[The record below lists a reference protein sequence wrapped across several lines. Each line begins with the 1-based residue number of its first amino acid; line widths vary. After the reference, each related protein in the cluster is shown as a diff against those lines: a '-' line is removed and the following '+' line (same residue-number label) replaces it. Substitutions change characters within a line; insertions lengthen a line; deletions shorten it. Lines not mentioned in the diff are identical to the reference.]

1 MISRAAFRLTLC
13 ALSGWAAVAMA
24 SDAVAQSSA
33 STLPTKPGLYV
44 PGKLMFS
51 PSEEATYLERF
62 QKGQAGQ
69 RTTAAESYDPQ
80 EAVPGASD
88 WEPLPAAVPTERT
101 ISDDALNAAADYAAA
116 NNSDAFI
123 VWRRGKVEAESYFG
137 GNSRQGSIISRSL
150 AKPVTAAAIGRAIM
164 LGKIKSL
171 DQPVADFVKEW
182 KKDARRSKILVRHLL
197 DMRTGFLPQ
206 ALAPQAPDIL
216 NRSYLHPR
224 HDEII
229 VKEYPVVDVPGTRYE
244 YNNATSEMVAVL
256 IERATG
262 RRYAEFISTEI
273 WQKIGALGGTVWVN
287 REGGTAHSG
296 CCLMI
301 PAESVLR
308 LAMLMLQDGMWDNK
322 RLLPIG
328 YVKQLTKATKQNP
341 HYGAGVYVAGKYTDR
356 RGAANP
362 DRKVPKT
369 LHSEPYLASDL
380 YLFDG
385 NANQVVYIVP
395 SEQLIVLRTGN
406 NPPKTAD
413 KEWDNAYLP
422 NTLMRGIMKAKGTS
436 VPQPR

>member
-1 MISRAAFRLTLC
+1 MTLAGRALFIFCAMIVTDFAH
-13 ALSGWAAVAMA
+13 
-24 SDAVAQSSA
+24 AQSTS
-33 STLPTKPGLYV
+33 STLPTTPGAYF

-51 PSEEATYLERF
+51 DADEALYAKRF
-62 QKGQAGQ
+62 AQQNAGQ
-69 RTTAAESYDPQ
+69 RNTAAESYDPQ
-80 EAVPGASD
+80 EPVPGAKN
-88 WEPLPAAVPTERT
+88 WKPLAAAPAAART
-101 ISDDALNAAADYAAA
+101 ISDEALKAATAYAAA

-123 VWRRGKVEAESYFG
+123 VWRQGKVEAESYFN
-137 GNSRQGSIISRSL
+137 GNSREGSIISRSL
-150 AKPVTAAAIGRAIM
+150 AKPVTAAAVGRAIM

-171 DQPVADFVKEW
+171 DQPVTDFVLEW
-182 KKDARRSKILVRHLL
+182 KGDARRSKILVRHLL

-206 ALAPQAPDIL
+206 ALAPEAADIL

-229 VKEYPVVDVPGTRYE
+229 VKEYPVVDEPGTRYE
-244 YNNATSEMVAVL
+244 YNNATSEMIAVL

-301 PAESVLR
+301 PAESILR
-308 LAMLMLQDGMWDNK
+308 LAMLTLQDGVWQGQ
-322 RLLPIG
+322 RLLPEG
-328 YVKQLTKATKQNP
+328 YVKQMATATKENP
-341 HYGAGVYVAGKYTDR
+341 HYGAGVYVAGQYTDR

-380 YLFDG
+380 FLFDG

-395 SEQLIVLRTGN
+395 SEQLIILRTGN
-406 NPPKTAD
+406 APPKTAD
-413 KEWDNAYLP
+413 KEWDNSYLP
-422 NTLMRGIMKAKGTS
+422 NTVMRGIVKAKGTS
-436 VPQPR
+436 VPQAR